1 MTNVILSRKR
11 TIQVST
17 GGTAGVI
24 DTTPPV
30 TLKTMPTLGGAL
42 TRLDK
47 LTDVNANGEINGA
60 TLVYDSDNDTYFVKK
75 LDLADTV
82 GYLDGG
88 TF

>member
-11 TIQVST
+11 TIQVET

-24 DTTPPV
+24 DTSPPV
-30 TLKTMPTLGGAL
+30 TLKNIHSLSGGNG
-42 TRLDK
+42 RLDK
-47 LTDVNANGEINGA
+47 LGDVNANGEINGA

-75 LDLADTV
+75 LNLADTV
-82 GYLDGG
+82 GDLDGG